1 MNKNCA
7 NSWRALTA
15 KRFFDVMFS
24 VLGLLAALPLFLMI
38 AFAIKLDSKGPVF
51 FKHQRIGLNGIPFL
65 MYKFRTMVASAASIG
80 PGITYHEDT
89 RITALGQLLRKT
101 KLDELPQM
109 INVWRG
115 EMSFVGPRP
124 EVPNYVKHYSPEQVH
139 VLTAKPGITGPAQ
152 IEWRDEASYIRDVEK
167 IDEVY
172 VQQIMP
178 KKLVL
183 DLEYVKSPISLMK
196 DVQYILTTVRTL
208 LS

>member
-1 MNKNCA
+1 
-7 NSWRALTA
+7 
-15 KRFFDVMFS
+15 MFS
-24 VLGLLAALPLFLMI
+24 VLGLLAAFPLFLMI

-124 EVPNYVKHYSPEQVH
+124 EVPDYVKRYSPEQVH

-152 IEWRDEASYIRDVEK
+152 IEWRDEASYIRDVEN

>member
-1 MNKNCA
+1 MNNTGV
-7 NSWRALTA
+7 NSRRASTA
-15 KRFFDVMFS
+15 KRSFDIIFS
-24 VLGLLAALPLFLMI
+24 ALGILAALPLFLMI
-38 AFAIKLDSKGPVF
+38 AFAIKIDSKGPVF

-124 EVPNYVKHYSPEQVH
+124 EVPNYVNHYTLEQEQ

-152 IEWRDEASYIRDVEK
+152 IEWRDEASHIRDVEN

-172 VQQIMP
+172 IHQIMP
-178 KKLVL
+178 QKLVL
-183 DLEYVKSPISLMK
+183 DLEYVKSPISLLK
-196 DVQYILTTVRTL
+196 DLRYILLTFRTL